1 MGGYRSLFF
10 LASSHT
16 NLLNQKL
23 SVFGHICSSGTV
35 RSWTSSHFRSASPTT
50 SNIAHVLCRRRCHS
64 SRTFLAHL
72 PLYCVALGVA
82 SDRKLVSFTL
92 LFGERNQPVTFL
104 PQKLYKNELLE
115 INAEYFQTPMGQ
127 LHARVI
133 NTTNAIYCHG
143 FISYSRL
150 PFMGFKR
157 ARLRLAVLNA
167 YKGLPLIFY
176 LLHKNRVQHGGP
188 KKYFR
193 ILCS

>member
-1 MGGYRSLFF
+1 MERSDPEHLRILDRPLQQLLILHMYCAAAAAIPRGLFQPIYRCIVSLSEW
-10 LASSHT
+10 LP
-16 NLLNQKL
+16 
-23 SVFGHICSSGTV
+23 TV
-35 RSWTSSHFRSASPTT
+35 D
-50 SNIAHVLCRRRCHS
+50 L
-64 SRTFLAHL
+64 
-72 PLYCVALGVA
+72 
-82 SDRKLVSFTL
+82 SFTL

-143 FISYSRL
+143 FISYSRP